1 MMRKLGAS
9 AALLAA
15 VAIGGEAQAYDGPW
29 CAHYFGTD
37 YTVNCSMVSY
47 DMCRSETRGIGGTF
61 CSPNPAFHP
70 SFYAPTPTARDRR
83 HRRLL

>member
-15 VAIGGEAQAYDGPW
+15 LVTGEGEARASEGPW

-37 YTVNCSMVSY
+37 YTVNCSMLSY
-47 DMCRSETRGIGGTF
+47 AMCRSETRGIGGTF
-61 CSPNPAFHP
+61 CSPNPAFHSEFRTP
-70 SFYAPTPTARDRR
+70 APHR
-83 HRRLL
+83 HRWHVL